1 MRQEQN
7 KESMKSDLARAR
19 AMPDEKIDD
28 SDSPELD
35 ASFFSRPQV
44 QLPDTKHQI
53 TIRLDES
60 VLAWFKS
67 KGKGYQGRINAVL
80 RAFVN
85 HERRPR

>member
-1 MRQEQN
+1 MRPKQN
-7 KESMKSDLARAR
+7 NAGIKSDLARAR
-19 AMPDEKIDD
+19 AMPDDKIDD

-35 ASFFSRPQV
+35 ASFFSRPLV
-44 QLPDTKHQI
+44 QLPDKKRQV

-80 RAFVN
+80 RAYVD
-85 HERRPR
+85 HERRPS